1 MPIKLFNTLA
11 RSKDEFIPIVP
22 GKVGY
27 YSCGLTVYNY
37 AHIGNLRTY
46 IFTDTLRRV
55 LEYNGY
61 DVKHVMNITD
71 VGHLTSDEDEGE
83 DKIDTEAKKVSKS
96 PYEIAEFYTQAFLK
110 DMNELNI
117 QKPNLMPKATE
128 HIPDMIA
135 LIQKLMDRGY
145 AYITKDAIY
154 YDTSKFKDYGKLA
167 RLNLNGQNAGAR
179 VKAAPEKRNSFD
191 FALWKIN
198 QPNHLMQW
206 DSPWGKGFPGWHI
219 ECSAMSMKYLGETF
233 DIHSGG
239 IDHIPVHHT
248 NEIAQSEGATGK
260 KFVNYWVH
268 ANFLLIKDTKM
279 SKSLANFY
287 TLQDLKNMGFD
298 PMAFK
303 MFVLMAKY
311 RAEVSLTDEAIN
323 AAQKTL
329 EYIYNFVTQL
339 KEDDIKGKEDWAK
352 EYEEKFLEAVNDDL
366 NTPQAV
372 AITLELIQE
381 AYKRKQFKVYET
393 LLDFDRVLGI
403 RIKERRESVKKEG
416 IEIKTLVNEREMA
429 RKNKDW
435 AKADALR
442 KQIENS
448 GYILEDTPDGV
459 RYKKECHICG
469 AGNFIGD
476 PPVSLY
482 LVSYNNGKKM
492 PFKVCSEC
500 VSKKICPMCKGSGK
514 IYLKKGPKPGS
525 TQICDCCFGTGIY
538 EYPASNT

>member
-1 MPIKLFNTLA
+1 MSLKLFNTLT
-11 RSKDEFIPIVP
+11 RQKDEFIPIVAK
-22 GKVGY
+22 KVGY

-61 DVKHVMNITD
+61 EVNHIMNITD
-71 VGHLTSDEDEGE
+71 VGHLASDQDEGE
-83 DKIDTEAKKVSKS
+83 DKIDREAQKTKKS

-110 DMNELNI
+110 DMEELNI
-117 QKPNLMPKATE
+117 KKPKLMCKATE

-135 LIQKLMDRGY
+135 LIEKLVNKGY
-145 AYITKDAIY
+145 AYVTKNAVY

-167 RLNLNGQNAGAR
+167 RLNLDGQNSGAR
-179 VKAAPEKRNSFD
+179 VEVEPEKRNPFD

-198 QPNHLMQW
+198 QPNHIMQW
-206 DSPWGKGFPGWHI
+206 DSPWGRGFPGWHI

-268 ANFLLIKDTKM
+268 ANFLQIKDTKM

-298 PMAFK
+298 PMVFK

-311 RAEVSLTDEAIN
+311 RAELSFTDEALT
-323 AAQKTL
+323 AAKTVL
-329 EYIYNFVTQL
+329 EYIYNFVTQMGSL
-339 KEDDIKGKEDWAK
+339 DDVIQTGDEDWVK
-352 EYEEKFLEAVNDDL
+352 GYKEKFLEAINDDL

-372 AITLELIQE
+372 AVVLEIIQE
-381 AYKRKQFKVYET
+381 AYKRKHFRVYET
-393 LLDFDRVLGI
+393 LLDFDKVLGI
-403 RIKERRESVKKEG
+403 RIKEKRESTKKELPD
-416 IEIKTLVNEREMA
+416 EIKTLIAERENA
-429 RKNKDW
+429 RKSKDW
-435 AKADALR
+435 AKSDALR
-442 KQIENS
+442 KQIESS
-448 GYILEDTPDGV
+448 GYILEDTPEGM
-459 RYKKECHICG
+459 RCKKKE
-469 AGNFIGD
+469 
-476 PPVSLY
+476 
-482 LVSYNNGKKM
+482 
-492 PFKVCSEC
+492 
-500 VSKKICPMCKGSGK
+500 
-514 IYLKKGPKPGS
+514 
-525 TQICDCCFGTGIY
+525 
-538 EYPASNT
+538 

>member
-1 MPIKLFNTLA
+1 MFPPFFLDCKMGLKLYNTLT
-11 RSKDEFIPIVP
+11 RNKDEFKPIVP

-46 IFTDTLRRV
+46 IFTDILRRV

-61 DVKHVMNITD
+61 EVKHVMNITD

-83 DKIDTEAKKVSKS
+83 DKIDTEAKKENKS

-110 DMNELNI
+110 DIEELNI
-117 QKPNLMPKATE
+117 QKPHIMCKATE
-128 HIPDMIA
+128 HIADMIV
-135 LIQKLMDRGY
+135 LVEKLLANGY
-145 AYITKDAIY
+145 AYIAKNAIY

-167 RLNLNGQNAGAR
+167 RLNLDGQNAGAR
-179 VKAAPEKRNSFD
+179 VKTDPGKRSPFD

-198 QPNHLMQW
+198 QPAHLMQW
-206 DSPWGKGFPGWHI
+206 ESPWGRGFPGWHV
-219 ECSAMSMKYLGETF
+219 ECSAMSMKYLGENF

-268 ANFLLIKDTKM
+268 ANFLQIKDTKM

-287 TLQDLKNMGFD
+287 TLKDLKNMGFD
-298 PMAFK
+298 PMVFR

-311 RAEVSLTDEAIN
+311 RAELSFTDEAMK
-323 AAQKTL
+323 AAETALQ
-329 EYIYNFVTQL
+329 YVYNFVSQITD
-339 KEDDIKGKEDWAK
+339 EDLEGEEDWVK
-352 EYEEKFLEAVNDDL
+352 EYKEKFLEAVNDDL

-372 AITLELIQE
+372 ALILELIQE
-381 AYKRKQFKVYET
+381 AYKRQQFRIYET

-403 RIKERRESVKKEG
+403 NIEKARKSGQQELPENIKAMIKERQV
-416 IEIKTLVNEREMA
+416 A

-435 AKADALR
+435 PKSDSLR
-442 KQIENS
+442 KQIEEA
-448 GYILEDTPDGV
+448 GYILEDTPEGM
-459 RYKKECHICG
+459 RCKK
-469 AGNFIGD
+469 
-476 PPVSLY
+476 
-482 LVSYNNGKKM
+482 K
-492 PFKVCSEC
+492 
-500 VSKKICPMCKGSGK
+500 
-514 IYLKKGPKPGS
+514 
-525 TQICDCCFGTGIY
+525 
-538 EYPASNT
+538 